1 MPKIIFVGQNFL
13 HSHPHMEQSYVI
25 PLDHV
30 IVDRKEWEQ
39 VIGFFMIYP
48 ELVQG
53 LSNVKEFPLPEKTKS

>member
-13 HSHPHMEQSYVI
+13 LSNPHMEQSYVI